1 MPAGMLIHLIFL
13 LTLGVVLMPNK
24 IAVLFAT
31 IALFSGAAFA
41 AVEDNQSG
49 ETEWYRVE
57 ASGSSVVISL
67 GGTVIPYKEVT
78 LTAQLPGRVKS
89 IAGIEGDHFR
99 TNDVLIT
106 LDDSTLV
113 AQRNA
118 ALAQMSTAQSALQNA
133 RVQYNRELWS
143 PRSKQAMGGMGM
155 PNLFDSMFSRPMENM
170 IDNRD
175 TDAERQA
182 DLFSS
187 NTQIQQ
193 AQNAIYQV
201 QAQLHE
207 LDTKFRDAQSLAPF
221 DGVIT
226 KKFVEVGD
234 TMQPGQP
241 LLTYADVEYLQ
252 VVVDVPSRIAPG
264 IKEGD
269 MLQAVLEVGDKV
281 VPVRVSQIFPMADI
295 VRHTVKVKFDLP
307 QGISRPG
314 AYVKVKVPDIN
325 AAQSGLVKIPLTAVR
340 FNGSLPGVFVR
351 GADGRGH
358 LRLVRIGEHLDETYV
373 TILSGL
379 QVGDE
384 VMRHAKVR

>member
-1 MPAGMLIHLIFL
+1 
-13 LTLGVVLMPNK
+13 MPNK
-24 IAVLFAT
+24 ITVLFAT
-31 IALFSGAAFA
+31 IALFSGAVFA
-41 AVEDNQSG
+41 AVEDTHSG
-49 ETEWYRVE
+49 ESEWYRVE

-67 GGTVIPYKEVT
+67 GGSVIPYKEVT
-78 LTAQLPGRVKS
+78 LAAQLPGRVKS

-99 TNDVLIT
+99 KDDVLVT

-118 ALAQMSTAQSALQNA
+118 ALAQMATAQSALQNA

-170 IDNRD
+170 VDNRD
-175 TDAERQA
+175 TDAERYS
-182 DLFSS
+182 DLFSQ
-187 NTQIQQ
+187 TTAIQQ
-193 AQNAIYQV
+193 AQNTIYQV
-201 QAQLHE
+201 EAQLHE
-207 LDTKFRDAQSLAPF
+207 LDTRFRDAKSLAPF

-241 LLTYADVEYLQ
+241 LLTYADVAYLQ

-264 IKEGD
+264 IREGD

-281 VPVRVSQIFPMADI
+281 VPVRVSQVFPMADI

-307 QGISRPG
+307 QGVSRPG
-314 AYVKVKVPDIN
+314 AYVKVRVPDIS
-325 AAQSGLVKIPLTAVR
+325 APQSGLVKIPLTSVR
-340 FNGSLPGVFVR
+340 FSGSLPGVFVR
-351 GADGRGH
+351 GVDGRGH
-358 LRLVRIGEHLDETYV
+358 LRLVRIGEHLDDTYV

-384 VMRHAKVR
+384 VMRNAKVR